1 MTYKLLPYMK
11 AIFVVRI
18 RVVVQQLNFV
28 EKTSPPNASYNG
40 DSNSMGPS
48 RKQNNFAANTTG
60 STEELCQ
67 AFFANPLEWWDN
79 RKNKVPQG
87 VQTIQTSS
95 TKIQVKH
102 CGNWEGRYNPTWL
115 KSQLAV
121 VGSKMES
128 FHDQNGSTNGD
139 FMSMDNFRF

>member
-1 MTYKLLPYMK
+1 
-11 AIFVVRI
+11 
-18 RVVVQQLNFV
+18 
-28 EKTSPPNASYNG
+28 
-40 DSNSMGPS
+40 MGPS
-48 RKQNNFAANTTG
+48 RKQNNYAANTTG

-79 RKNKVPQG
+79 RKNKRSPNYPDF
-87 VQTIQTSS
+87 
-95 TKIQVKH
+95 KH
-102 CGNWEGRYNPTWL
+102 KDAGEALWEGRYNPTCL

-121 VGSKMES
+121 LGSKMES